1 MPALTAQSQVLR
13 QNERQDSRSNALSI
27 GEEFH
32 GPGFR
37 FVRSFLLVILGLVG
51 CLLALAGVLSWYFSM
66 DMTVEGTG
74 VVEPR
79 HRHRV
84 KAEIAGII
92 QQMHVRQG
100 QQVEKGQPLV
110 TLDDTDWRIQLRQA
124 EKDLEVNRS
133 QQRAIQQ
140 QMAQERNIR
149 QAEVVHA
156 QREVERR
163 RIQLEQ
169 VVAEQTIYSTAALL
183 PTSFV
188 RQPLEQLLPVRLGN
202 AWLRDAEAELE
213 QSQQRLQAV
222 QGRAAELHT
231 LEKQREKIEQEYQRL
246 ENRLAKNT
254 LWAPAAGTVLTG
266 QLEQRVGDRLQAGET
281 VLEVAQTAG
290 WQGWQA
296 RIMVKETDL
305 PKIEVGQLARL
316 YVNAFPSMEYKVF
329 EGTVEEVSAT
339 PVAGNAVEG
348 AVYPIK
354 VSILDPQVSDGQQ
367 VYSLAYGMNAEV
379 KVVVERGRIGEL
391 LWKKLLRTAEPMA
404 RHDFHRQE
412 SAEMASIQVEV
423 SL

>member
-1 MPALTAQSQVLR
+1 MPALTAQSQVLG
-13 QNERQDSRSNALSI
+13 QNERHDSRSNALSI

-100 QQVEKGQPLV
+100 QLVEKGQPLV
-110 TLDDTDWRIQLRQA
+110 TLDDTDWRSQLRQA

-140 QMAQERNIR
+140 QMAEERNIR

-183 PTSFV
+183 PVRFV

-254 LWAPAAGTVLTG
+254 LRAPAAGTVLTG
-266 QLEQRVGDRLQAGET
+266 QLEQRVGGE
-281 VLEVAQTAG
+281 
-290 WQGWQA
+290 
-296 RIMVKETDL
+296 I
-305 PKIEVGQLARL
+305 
-316 YVNAFPSMEYKVF
+316 
-329 EGTVEEVSAT
+329 VS
-339 PVAGNAVEG
+339 
-348 AVYPIK
+348 K
-354 VSILDPQVSDGQQ
+354 
-367 VYSLAYGMNAEV
+367 
-379 KVVVERGRIGEL
+379 RGKRCSK
-391 LWKKLLRTAEPMA
+391 WLRPMA
-404 RHDFHRQE
+404 GKHELWLRKPTCPR
-412 SAEMASIQVEV
+412 SRLGS
-423 SL
+423 